1 MVVNQTFE
9 RGAWFSGTKGQT
21 WETFSGFVTK
31 KATIASCRLFLKKIY
46 LFFFFLSSF
55 CCEELLIVHQN

>member
-21 WETFSGFVTK
+21 WETFSGFATK

-46 LFFFFLSSF
+46 LFFFFPF
-55 CCEELLIVHQN
+55 ILLL